1 MKQKGLMAAV
11 MAAALL
17 FTSCGGSPEKEL
29 DQFLLR
35 EGASLTVQL
44 EELAGS
50 KAYIDLMTGEEMIKA
65 ELAVIKGSGFQAPK
79 QVYLIAF
86 PENHWIEILDQLTDR
101 ETAELPDNI
110 REVVNSRIN
119 STLFSSMVNAG
130 YGTVT
135 LASATLVSFGK
146 SYPMP
151 KGWQNNA
158 LLLFECEGDYSSL
171 VSFTRTGDGVISG
184 YVSPLKNGDAGTWS
198 SLEELLDLDGS
209 LQYSVYS
216 GEDVAALLAG

>member
-1 MKQKGLMAAV
+1 MKQKGLAAAV

-17 FTSCGGSPEKEL
+17 LTSCGGAPEKKL
-29 DQFLLR
+29 DQFLLQ
-35 EGASLTVQL
+35 EGTALTVQL

-50 KAYIDLMTGEEMIKA
+50 EAYIDLMTGEEMIKA
-65 ELAVIKGSGFQAPK
+65 ELSGIEGSGFQNPK
-79 QVYLIAF
+79 QVYLISF
-86 PENHWIEILDQLTDR
+86 PEDHWIGLLDQMTDR
-101 ETAELPDNI
+101 QTADLPDSI

-130 YGTVT
+130 YGTVP

-151 KGWQNNA
+151 KGWENNA

-184 YVSPLKNGDAGTWS
+184 YVSPLKNGDAGAWA
-198 SLEELLDLDGS
+198 SLEGFLDLDGS

-216 GEDVAALLAG
+216 GEDAAALLAN